1 MQASNRLN
9 HIVISLID
17 YKYYWII
24 PFVLGVL
31 FSLFYALLLHTPTY
45 TARQS
50 LIVRDDLMGTSFKPS
65 RFESLD
71 SMKSAQETILEI
83 ARKPEVIRN
92 VMEQLVTKSIFG
104 SSEISDRAIEEMQGN
119 IEFGA
124 PNGAEFG
131 RTEAVVLSV
140 TETSRERAKKFTT
153 LLLTEIGTKLSDVR
167 HQRLNS
173 MEQELSLASDEALKM
188 LRESS
193 NKLQATERGFG
204 IEITTM
210 RGLNEP
216 QGGNSFDLKLNQIQV
231 EKRQADAALA
241 SIKEQ
246 RHLLESAKNSGT
258 QEVVISSQLLE
269 LQPGLVGMMQSLT
282 NATEKLSADEGLYK
296 PLHPVLKASR
306 LAVQHQKQL
315 LYESI
320 DNVVAGLD
328 SQLTMAEK
336 QVENLDKSIRS
347 LESNLIDLTDQRV
360 GYDTQQ
366 ADFKNK
372 TKVYSDVQAQLSQI
386 QSYSNSS
393 KNVALL
399 SPIGQPQVGTR
410 PNGLGK
416 KATIIAGGCLGL
428 MVGLG
433 LVALVVP
440 PLDPQVGYP
449 DPAEYIGTPASHS
462 VARSTTSQR
471 PAPTRSTAPN
481 SPAPARTA
489 ASSAAVQPTQRSAEP
504 QKAAPAVDTVSESR
518 LKSVAQLEQQR
529 IVEKQQ
535 AASVQPAQP
544 QASSSIPSSIV
555 EKMAKA
561 KEKATNQPSPK
572 VQTRPEVSSADV
584 IAAFKQA
591 QTGSKAGSP
600 KKPTAAPTSTGGAS
614 PVSQRSTTQPE
625 KKPSESVGSI
635 RDTLKQLEMSK
646 EKQRQQ
652 AELRVP
658 ETAPKQPDIV
668 VVDRKRAPE
677 VPDSIA
683 AGRITAESLIQ
694 SSQRRENGEL
704 ENELPADKAE
714 ATAKT
719 GSDAGPVDTS
729 ILQRVKA
736 ELEDPNGRSEFS
748 QTRIPSITDYAK
760 SLENPVD
767 QVALD
772 RSRSELKDPTTSEA
786 NLELER
792 RSSNVRPV
800 DIAKSLQENDSV
812 RGIVDDIRPD
822 EKDGS
827 KKAALRAIEATIPTT
842 TSASDN
848 SLAGLMRQARKSN
861 PEVVTRSTNKNLK
874 PEEKEVV
881 PKKRELTPSA
891 TSSGSGTRKKIETSP
906 IPEQI
911 RNLSDSISSFARPNE
926 TEG

>member
-17 YKYYWII
+17 YKYYWIV

-31 FSLFYALLLHTPTY
+31 FSLFYALFLHSPTY

-92 VMEQLVTKSIFG
+92 VMEQLTTKSMFG
-104 SSEISDRAIEEMQGN
+104 SSGVSEHDIEQMQGN

-153 LLLTEIGTKLSDVR
+153 LLLEEISTKLSDVR

-173 MEQELSLASDEALKM
+173 MEQELTLASDEALKM

-246 RHLLESAKNSGT
+246 KHLLEAAKNSGT
-258 QEVVISSQLLE
+258 QEVVISSELLQ

-282 NATEKLSADEGLYK
+282 NATEKLSADEGRYK

-306 LAVQHQKQL
+306 MAVQHQKQL
-315 LYESI
+315 LFQSI
-320 DNVVAGLD
+320 GNVVAGLD
-328 SQLTMAEK
+328 SQLAMAEK
-336 QVENLDKSIRS
+336 QVETLDNSIRT
-347 LESNLIDLTDQRV
+347 LEGNMIDLTEQRV

-366 ADFKNK
+366 ADFKSK

-386 QSYSNSS
+386 QSYSSSS

-399 SPIGQPQVGTR
+399 NPIGQPQVGTR

-449 DPAEYIGTPASHS
+449 DPAEYIGTRTPAS
-462 VARSTTSQR
+462 A
-471 PAPTRSTAPN
+471 TRSTASHNPAPAHSTAFN
-481 SPAPARTA
+481 NPAPARTT
-489 ASSAAVQPTQRSAEP
+489 ASSAAVQQTQRPAEP
-504 QKAAPAVDTVSESR
+504 SKTRPTVETVSESR
-518 LKSVAQLEQQR
+518 LKSVAQLEHQR
-529 IVEKQQ
+529 NLEKQQ
-535 AASVQPAQP
+535 AASAQSTQPK
-544 QASSSIPSSIV
+544 ASSSIPKSIV

-561 KEKATNQPSPK
+561 KEPAPSQSSSSS
-572 VQTRPEVSSADV
+572 VAARPEVSSADV
-584 IAAFKQA
+584 IAAFKLA
-591 QTGSKAGSP
+591 QTTSKAGNP
-600 KKPTAAPTSTGGAS
+600 KKPAAAPSAGAVS
-614 PVSQRSTTQPE
+614 PVSQPSTPPPE

-652 AELRVP
+652 AELRAP
-658 ETAPKQPDIV
+658 ESAPNQPDIV
-668 VVDRKRAPE
+668 VVDRKLAPE

-704 ENELPADKAE
+704 PESALPDKE
-714 ATAKT
+714 ATAKA
-719 GSDAGPVDTS
+719 DLAAGPVDTS
-729 ILQRVKA
+729 ILKRVKA
-736 ELEDPNGRSEFS
+736 ELEDPNGQSDFS

-767 QVALD
+767 QIAMD
-772 RSRSELKDPTTSEA
+772 RSRSELKDPNNLGA
-786 NLELER
+786 NVELER

-800 DIAKSLQENDSV
+800 DIAKSLEENDSV

-827 KKAALRAIEATIPTT
+827 KKAALRAVEATIPTT

-861 PEVVTRSTNKNLK
+861 PDEVARNSKQNLQPK
-874 PEEKEVV
+874 KQDVV
-881 PKKRELTPSA
+881 PKKRTQTTSA
-891 TSSGSGTRKKIETSP
+891 TSSDTRQKIGTSP

-911 RNLSDSISSFARPNE
+911 RNLSDSISSFARPNA

>member
-9 HIVISLID
+9 HIIISLID

-24 PFVLGVL
+24 PFVLGCL
-31 FSLFYALLLHTPTY
+31 FSLFYAQFLHSPTY

-92 VMEQLVTKSIFG
+92 VMEQLTTKSMFG
-104 SSEISDRAIEEMQGN
+104 SSEISDRDIEEMQGN

-140 TETSRERAKKFTT
+140 TEKSRDRAKKFTT
-153 LLLTEIGTKLSDVR
+153 LLLKEIDTKLSEVR

-173 MEQELSLASDEALKM
+173 MQQELTLASDEALKM

-193 NKLQATERGFG
+193 KKLQATERGFG
-204 IEITTM
+204 VEITTM

-216 QGGNSFDLKLNQIQV
+216 QGGNSFDLKLNQIQL
-231 EKRQADAALA
+231 EKRQADAVLA
-241 SIKEQ
+241 SIREQ
-246 RHLLESAKNSGT
+246 KQLLEEARDSGT
-258 QEVVISSQLLE
+258 LEIVTSSQLLE
-269 LQPGLVGMMQSLT
+269 LQPGLVNMMQSLT
-282 NATEKLSADEGLYK
+282 NATEKLSADEGRYK
-296 PLHPVLKASR
+296 SLHPVLKASR
-306 LAVQHQKQL
+306 KAVQHQKQML
-315 LYESI
+315 FESI
-320 DNVVAGLD
+320 GNMVAGLD
-328 SQLTMAEK
+328 SQLAMAEK
-336 QVENLDKSIRS
+336 QVESLDKSILT
-347 LESNLIDLTDQRV
+347 LENNLIDLTDKRV

-372 TKVYSDVQAQLSQI
+372 TKVYSEVQAQLSQI
-386 QSYSNSS
+386 QSYSSTS

-416 KATIIAGGCLGL
+416 KATVIAGGCLGL

-440 PLDPQVGYP
+440 PLGPQASYP
-449 DPAEYIGTPASHS
+449 DPAEYIGTPASPS
-462 VARSTTSQR
+462 SARSTS
-471 PAPTRSTAPN
+471 AALD
-481 SPAPARTA
+481 SPAPARTPETTR
-489 ASSAAVQPTQRSAEP
+489 SAAP
-504 QKAAPAVDTVSESR
+504 QKAVPVVDTVSESR
-518 LKSVAQLEQQR
+518 LKSVAQLEHQR
-529 IVEKQQ
+529 SLEKQQ
-535 AASVQPAQP
+535 TASARSP
-544 QASSSIPSSIV
+544 QAPLPSSIPSSVV

-561 KEKATNQPSPK
+561 KEQKPSQSAPPVK
-572 VQTRPEVSSADV
+572 TRPEVSSADV

-591 QTGSKAGSP
+591 QLKNKADNP
-600 KKPTAAPTSTGGAS
+600 KKAIAS
-614 PVSQRSTTQPE
+614 PSVAAGAPGPADQKPTPRSE
-625 KKPSESVGSI
+625 KTPSEPVGSI
-635 RDTLKQLEMSK
+635 RDTLKQLELSK
-646 EKQRQQ
+646 EKNQQQ
-652 AELRVP
+652 AKLRVP
-658 ETAPKQPDIV
+658 ESAPNQPDIV
-668 VVDRKRAPE
+668 VVDRKRAPD

-683 AGRITAESLIQ
+683 AGRITAETLIQ
-694 SSQRRENGEL
+694 SSQRRENGEQS
-704 ENELPADKAE
+704 ENQLPTNKPA

-719 GSDAGPVDTS
+719 GAAAGPVDTS

-736 ELEDPNGRSEFS
+736 ELEDPNGKSEFT
-748 QTRIPSITDYAK
+748 QPRIPSITDYAR
-760 SLENPVD
+760 SLEDPVD
-767 QVALD
+767 QIASE
-772 RSRSELKDPTTSEA
+772 RSRAELKDPTRPETD
-786 NLELER
+786 LELER
-792 RSSNVRPV
+792 RSSNIRPV
-800 DIAKSLQENDSV
+800 DIVKSLAENDSV

-822 EKDGS
+822 EEAAS
-827 KKAALRAIEATIPTT
+827 KASKASQTAAGRAIEATIPTT
-842 TSASDN
+842 VATDN

-861 PEVVTRSTNKNLK
+861 PEVVARSGETNLQA
-874 PEEKEVV
+874 EEKEVT
-881 PKKRELTPSA
+881 PKKRPTTPSA
-891 TSSGSGTRKKIETSP
+891 TSSGTRLNIGTSP